1 MIGQPVRI
9 AIESSVKIGSRT
21 RANASPSTQMVCAT
35 SGFAAV
41 ATASMSQVTA
51 PRAVCQGPCRRS
63 LGDVRT
69 HRRDNRHRLPTRAI
83 GGVESANARHPG
95 VCRLRRGESRQRPPR
110 VLSVPAPR
118 GRMFI
123 TGHRQHD
130 DIATD
135 LGHERLAAPAQRQV
149 CRRDQHVQSRSCVHC
164 RSLPNAS

>member
-1 MIGQPVRI
+1 MGQPVRI
-9 AIESSVKIGSRT
+9 VIESSVRIGSRT
-21 RANASPSTQMVCAT
+21 RPNASPSTQMFGVT
-35 SGFAAV
+35 SVFAAV
-41 ATASMSQVTA
+41 AAASMSQVTA
-51 PRAVCQGPCRRS
+51 PRAVCQGPRRRS

-69 HRRDNRHRLPTRAI
+69 HRCDNHHRLPTRAI

-95 VCRLRRGESRQRPPR
+95 VRRLRRGQSRQRPPR

-118 GRMFI
+118 GRTFI
-123 TGHRQHD
+123 AGHRQHD

-149 CRRDQHVQSRSCVHC
+149 GRSDQHVQSRSCLHC